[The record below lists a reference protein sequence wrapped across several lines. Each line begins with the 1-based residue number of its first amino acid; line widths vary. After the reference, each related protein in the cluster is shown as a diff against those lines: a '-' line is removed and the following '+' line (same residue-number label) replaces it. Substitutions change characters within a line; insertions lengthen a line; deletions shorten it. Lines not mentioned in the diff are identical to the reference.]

1 MVRKFALSLAAA
13 LALSAAPA
21 LAQTAAAPAAPAPA
35 APAQAAPASA
45 DRYVGYYYPAPTTT
59 ETFESS
65 MQNLP
70 NIDKAQRIMF
80 TTIVAQG
87 TLQSAYRVPYAVFT
101 KGGQS
106 DHMIV
111 VGLQAGEMSTIYR
124 VRAVLANMTTMA
136 RLSSFFQE
144 KTVAEEATF
153 FDLLKMMGFRL
164 LTVSDGDKI
173 THQVTLK

>member
-1 MVRKFALSLAAA
+1 MVRKFAICLAAA
-13 LALSAAPA
+13 LALSSAPA
-21 LAQTAAAPAAPAPA
+21 LAQTATTPAAPA
-35 APAQAAPASA
+35 SV
-45 DRYVGYYYPAPTTT
+45 DRYVGYYYPATTST
-59 ETFESS
+59 ETFEST
-65 MQNLP
+65 MQPLP

-111 VGLQAGEMSTIYR
+111 VGLQVGELGTIYR

-153 FDLLKMMGFRL
+153 FDLLKMMGFRM